1 MSQIVNLRSVRKK
14 RARAEAESKAVE
26 NRVRFGMSKQE
37 REAAGAARE
46 TSQRRHDAHRRE
58 NGGDETNE

>member
-14 RARAEAESKAVE
+14 RARAEAESKAAE

-37 REAAGAARE
+37 RQAAGAAKE
-46 TSQRRHDAHRRE
+46 ASERRHDAHRRE
-58 NGGDETNE
+58 NGGGDTDE